1 MKSEKTVHFFL
12 SIFAPFLPFGFIIT
26 ATLTHTHATDSSIV
40 QCVCVNLTALHWLPM
55 LAMDNS
61 FSSVASASSSS
72 LRRCILSLP
81 PPFDHL
87 CAPPGSTFSSLPAG
101 GHFAAGDCTEMRRWP
116 PPLPPHNRNRSTEC
130 VLCSVHQKPVEL
142 TAASEWENMS
152 SQDVM
157 RNRAVCNDAN

>member
-1 MKSEKTVHFFL
+1 MTVKSEKTVHFFL

-61 FSSVASASSSS
+61 FSSVASASSS

-81 PPFDHL
+81 PPLPSTIFVLPLEALSRVFPLEDTSL
-87 CAPPGSTFSSLPAG
+87 LEIAPKCDG
-101 GHFAAGDCTEMRRWP
+101 GHHHCRRTIGTGQRSVFCAVCTK
-116 PPLPPHNRNRSTEC
+116 NRS
-130 VLCSVHQKPVEL
+130 S
-142 TAASEWENMS
+142 
-152 SQDVM
+152 
-157 RNRAVCNDAN
+157 